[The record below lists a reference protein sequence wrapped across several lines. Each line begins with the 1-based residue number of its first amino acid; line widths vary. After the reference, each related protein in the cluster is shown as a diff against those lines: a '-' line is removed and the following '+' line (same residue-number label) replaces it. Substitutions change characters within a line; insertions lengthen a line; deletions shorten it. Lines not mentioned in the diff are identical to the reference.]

1 MQKNKYKNRRLSF
14 MQSVPSSPTKFYT
27 ATGGQGLRS
36 RKKWDWLGGILAGFK
51 ESDNRNYG
59 IDPHL

>member
-1 MQKNKYKNRRLSF
+1 